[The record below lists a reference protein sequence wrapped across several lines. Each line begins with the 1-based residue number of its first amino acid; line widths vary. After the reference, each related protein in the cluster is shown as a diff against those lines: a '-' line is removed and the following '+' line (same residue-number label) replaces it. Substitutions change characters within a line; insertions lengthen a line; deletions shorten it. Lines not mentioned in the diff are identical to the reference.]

1 MNRLDTILLALKIS
15 GIGILVLLAVL
26 AVLALIVS
34 LLTRFIKDAP
44 EEEDDDNGD
53 FGEDNSEQV
62 VITEENDLGKIA
74 AIAVAIARAQSE
86 FSTTGES
93 AASNFNNWG
102 NFYLNRRLNL
112 SSSIRRTK

>member
-44 EEEDDDNGD
+44 EEEDNET
-53 FGEDNSEQV
+53 FGEDNSEPV
-62 VITEENDLGKIA
+62 VIAEADDLGKIA

-86 FSTTGES
+86 FSTIGES